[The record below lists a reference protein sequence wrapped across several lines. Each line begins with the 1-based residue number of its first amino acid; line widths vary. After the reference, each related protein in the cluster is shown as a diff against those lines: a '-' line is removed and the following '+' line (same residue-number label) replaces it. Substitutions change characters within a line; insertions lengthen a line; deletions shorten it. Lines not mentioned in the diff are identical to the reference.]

1 MGIMTKKTRIFAA
14 LTMSV
19 ALMMPAAVSAQAAPV
34 LGAGTVVSGPI
45 SQGGSNPGVSTA
57 GMSLAFN
64 DWVCRTLGALCR

>member
-1 MGIMTKKTRIFAA
+1 MGTMTKKTRIFAA
-14 LTMSV
+14 LTMSI

-34 LGAGTVVSGPI
+34 LGVGTVVSGPI
-45 SQGGSNPGVSTA
+45 SQGGSNPGVSTT